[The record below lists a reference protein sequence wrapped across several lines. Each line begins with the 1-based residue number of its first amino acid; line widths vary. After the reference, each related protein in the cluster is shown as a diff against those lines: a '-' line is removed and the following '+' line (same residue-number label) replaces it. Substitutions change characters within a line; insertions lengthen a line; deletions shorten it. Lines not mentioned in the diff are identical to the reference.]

1 MNDVVELEFQTAAQ
15 RTCASSSYPEEE
27 DNDVVC
33 SVEPP
38 MST

>member
-1 MNDVVELEFQTAAQ
+1 MNGVVELKFQTAAQ
-15 RTCASSSYPEEE
+15 RTRASSSCPEEE

-33 SVEPP
+33 SVELA